1 MKEENRKQQERPIP
15 PPPPLINPVAPE
27 VEIPPEKPILK
38 PNENKELSSTN
49 NRCVW
54 RDSSPINTTFEVRY
68 FIY

>member
-15 PPPPLINPVAPE
+15 PPPLINPVVPE

-38 PNENKELSSTN
+38 PNENKELSTIN

-54 RDSSPINTTFEVRY
+54 RDSSPTNTTFEVNY